1 MHIPIQVSHRLALAL
16 GSVVLAA
23 SCKGLGLGGTNQ
35 ASSNAEARAS
45 PGIAYIKNPVSGDIS
60 SYSADATV
68 YRENNRDPAG
78 TEQIGKYRIRAKSID
93 GRLYTRLDFPAAAD
107 GTSPR
112 SVSCDG
118 RLTVLFETGSG
129 KVLSRATASE
139 PAATAILPEKI
150 MGRLDI
156 TGITTS
162 LKRLSFDIAKDRSGR
177 YLVCR
182 APAALEPNVPEALGS
197 GTRRLSLLYD
207 LAEDTL
213 AGCVDECSL
222 GDGEKVTTTT
232 TDLYQEVDG
241 QPVLTG
247 QVAVE
252 RHEVPGE
259 LPLGDD
265 VLPRVFDPSSLPL
278 ASSADI
284 DEAVNSGLVARVAPP
299 LGDRTDPDYTITT
312 VTRYDGISLNDVQ
325 DCDMRV
331 ALEGGR
337 P

>member
-1 MHIPIQVSHRLALAL
+1 MSHRLALAL

-35 ASSNAEARAS
+35 AQSNAAARAS
-45 PGIAYIKNPVSGDIS
+45 PGIAYIKNTSSGDIS

-78 TEQIGKYRIRAKSID
+78 TEQIGKYRIRAKSIA

-107 GTSPR
+107 GTSQR
-112 SVSCDG
+112 TVLCDG
-118 RLTVLFETGSG
+118 RQTVLFETGSG
-129 KVLSRATASE
+129 KVLSRITASE
-139 PAATAILPEKI
+139 PAATTLPERI

-156 TGITTS
+156 TGIQTS
-162 LKRLSFDIAKDRSGR
+162 LKRLSFDIAKDQSGR

-182 APAALEPNVPEALGS
+182 APAALEPSVPDSRGS
-197 GTRRLSLLYD
+197 VSRRLSLLFD
-207 LAEDTL
+207 LAQDTL

-222 GDGEKVTTTT
+222 DDGEKVTTTT
-232 TDLYQEVDG
+232 SDLYQEVDG

-252 RHEVPGE
+252 RHEVPGA

-265 VLPRVFDPSSLPL
+265 VLPRVFDPSALPL

-284 DEAVNSGLVARVAPP
+284 DEAVNKGVVARVAPP
-299 LGDRTDPDYTITT
+299 IGDRTDPDYTITT